1 MLLYMYIQVQQM
13 LSHSWCRCNVLRLWR
28 LLFSNIL
35 STNCWP
41 KSILNTSEQ
50 WISWMKAAFTARV
63 NLLTQVME
71 VAYFSCWSRK
81 SRKLR
86 QKPTKK
92 LLACSALKFTS
103 KHLNKVIRVNS
114 CVYFLFFH
122 IYFLFLWAS
131 AWITNCVFFETT
143 YLILVTL
150 QVVTGVRSVPS
161 RGKFYPGYRL
171 LWRTREKCKG
181 AGGGWRRIKSKR
193 QWTGHLHCKS
203 K

>member
-13 LSHSWCRCNVLRLWR
+13 LSHSWCRCNVLWSWR

-92 LLACSALKFTS
+92 LLACSALKCTS

-114 CVYFLFFH
+114 CLYFLFFH
-122 IYFLFLWAS
+122 IYFLFSWAS

-150 QVVTGVRSVPS
+150 QVVTWVRSVPS
-161 RGKFYPGYRL
+161 SGKFYRL
-171 LWRTREKCKG
+171 SPAMENAGKMQ
-181 AGGGWRRIKSKR
+181 GGGEGGEEDQEQKTMDRSF
-193 QWTGHLHCKS
+193 TL
-203 K
+203 